1 MNAVLRGLVIL
12 FVGGLAVAAYFGARH
27 WQDAQNTYQRV
38 EDLDG
43 GCELQLGSCRFPLED
58 GGLVAFSI
66 EPASIPLM
74 QTLELAV
81 RIEGLDVDGVQV
93 DIRGLNMEMGLNR
106 TRLQELGDGRW
117 GGETILPICSQR
129 RMIWEAAVQL
139 DGTERLELPFRFET
153 LRP

>member
-1 MNAVLRGLVIL
+1 M
-12 FVGGLAVAAYFGARH
+12 FVCGFALAAYFGARH

-38 EDLDG
+38 EGAD
-43 GCELQLGSCRFPLED
+43 GCELRLGSCRFPLE
-58 GGLVAFSI
+58 GGGEVAFSI

-81 RIEGLDVDGVQV
+81 RVEGLGVDGVQV

-106 TRLQELGDGRW
+106 TRLQRLEDGRW
-117 GGETILPICSQR
+117 RGETILPLCSQR

-139 DGTERLELPFRFET
+139 DGAERLELPFRFET